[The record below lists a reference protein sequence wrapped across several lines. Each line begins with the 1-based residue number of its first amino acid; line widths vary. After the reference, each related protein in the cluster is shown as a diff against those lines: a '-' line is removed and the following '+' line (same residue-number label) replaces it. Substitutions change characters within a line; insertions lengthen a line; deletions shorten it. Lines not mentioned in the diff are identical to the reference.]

1 MPDDLEKDE
10 DSGQNIDHGEYLKAV
25 NHPVRRVILELV
37 NEAKK
42 ISYKELLNT
51 LLDKKTIKEEFALN
65 YNLDYLMKAFCIKKV
80 EENAEIFY
88 EITQLGNVVEY
99 YEQ

>member
-10 DSGQNIDHGEYLKAV
+10 DKTIDHGLYLKAV
-25 NHPVRRVILELV
+25 NHPVRRVILEIV

-42 ISYKELLNT
+42 ISHKDLLST
-51 LLDKKTIKEEFALN
+51 LLEKETIREEFALN
-65 YNLDYLMKAFCIKKV
+65 YNLDYLIKAFCIKKV

-99 YEQ
+99 YEE